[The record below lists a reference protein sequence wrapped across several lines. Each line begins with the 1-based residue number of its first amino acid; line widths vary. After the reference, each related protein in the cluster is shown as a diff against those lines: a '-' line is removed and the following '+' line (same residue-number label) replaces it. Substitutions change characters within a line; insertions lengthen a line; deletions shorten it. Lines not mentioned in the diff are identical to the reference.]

1 MLFQFSLLCAHRA
14 DGSKGQ
20 RERWMGRRRRRR
32 RVHACTLYSK
42 PPLALFDPV
51 FINSGKLN
59 GAGGLSSAFSISF
72 GLCPGSGGKF
82 FFSKLHSFPA
92 AAALWCLHMTP
103 GGQSLCLNPLAS
115 AGRLFTQHARA
126 RTYIFLCVYL
136 LDTYYISRLPLPL
149 EKLNDMCKPS
159 IWADYINELYAA
171 HHP

>member
-115 AGRLFTQHARA
+115 AGRLYTHAYA
-126 RTYIFLCVYL
+126 YIYTSLSFSVCTFWLRIISVGSPCRSKSLTICVSHQFGL
-136 LDTYYISRLPLPL
+136 IT
-149 EKLNDMCKPS
+149 
-159 IWADYINELYAA
+159 
-171 HHP
+171 